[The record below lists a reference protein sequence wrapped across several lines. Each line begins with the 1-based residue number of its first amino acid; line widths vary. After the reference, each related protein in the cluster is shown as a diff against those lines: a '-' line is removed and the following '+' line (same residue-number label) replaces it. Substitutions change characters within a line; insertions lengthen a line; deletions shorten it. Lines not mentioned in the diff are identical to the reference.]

1 MRRLVPRAIVP
12 ALALAVL
19 AVCASC
25 SSGGGSDAGAT
36 TTSRAGDRTSTSVT
50 APTTTR
56 PGAAER
62 LQLTAAP
69 KVSAPVEGGKYGV
82 PYLGMPKAWF
92 ATYGYTEDEYFLS
105 GEAVGYY
112 AEGEAGTDLAPDGQW
127 DVASTD
133 ATTPYETRVIVR
145 RPKDPKDFS
154 GTVVVEWLNV
164 SAGRDSDPDFGFFG
178 QQLLANGDAYVGVS
192 AQKMGVEPGG
202 LGIDVPNV
210 PKEALQPLKEW
221 DPERYGKLH
230 HPGDDWSYD
239 IFSQAGRA
247 ALETGTGS
255 ILGGLEAKRLIAT
268 GESQSAFRMVT
279 YVDAV
284 QPITNLFDGF
294 LVHSRGEAAADLN
307 STQKPPAGVQIRT
320 DTDVPVVQFETETDL
335 DLLQF
340 VKARQDDFDHLVTW
354 EVAGTAHADRS
365 TLDYAV
371 QAGRRWTDANV
382 DLSSSCGSINDG
394 PQQPVV
400 NAAFAHLEDWVAG
413 GDPLPAGPRLD
424 VEPDGTIVRDDLGIA
439 KGGIRTPAVD
449 APTKVLTGQNPT
461 PSVIC
466 SLFGSSTPLT
476 DQQLQDL
483 YADHDAYVQAVTTS
497 ADRARD
503 DGYLLPPAAKAMVAK
518 AKQADVPPA

>member
-1 MRRLVPRAIVP
+1 MVRSVPTNRSSAI
-12 ALALAVL
+12 LALAVAL
-19 AVCASC
+19 VLASC
-25 SSGGGSDAGAT
+25 SSGSNDAGGAT
-36 TTSRAGDRTSTSVT
+36 TTTKAERSTTTSAVT
-50 APTTTR
+50 TTTR

-62 LQLTAAP
+62 LDLTTPASVNGP
-69 KVSAPVEGGKYGV
+69 IEGGRYGV
-82 PYLGMPKAWF
+82 PYLGMPQAWF
-92 ATYGYTEDEYFLS
+92 DRYGYREDEYFVS
-105 GEAVGYY
+105 GEAVGFY
-112 AEGEAGTDLAPDGQW
+112 ADGEAGSDLAPDGQW
-127 DVASTD
+127 DVSTTS
-133 ATTPYETRVIVR
+133 ATAPYETRVVVR

-178 QQLLANGDAYVGVS
+178 EQLLANGDAYVGVS
-192 AQKMGVEPGG
+192 AQEMGVEPGG
-202 LGIDVPNV
+202 LGIEVPNV

-221 DPERYGKLH
+221 DPERYGELH
-230 HPGDDWSYD
+230 HPGDEWSYD
-239 IFSQAGRA
+239 IYSQAARA
-247 ALETGTGS
+247 ALETGKGS
-255 ILGGLEAKRLIAT
+255 LLDGLEAERLIAT

-279 YVDAV
+279 YIDAV
-284 QPITNLFDGF
+284 QPLTKLFDGF

-307 STQKPPAGVQIRT
+307 ADQKPPAGVQIRT

-371 QAGRRWTDANV
+371 DAGGRWTKANV

-413 GDPLPAGPRLD
+413 GDPLPAGPRLE

-449 APTKVLTGQNPT
+449 APTKVLTGENPT

-476 DQQLQDL
+476 SQQLQDL

-497 ADRARD
+497 ADGARE
-503 DGYLLPPAAKAMVAK
+503 DGFLLAPAAKAMVTE